1 MRTLLAVF
9 ASAALAVPAL
19 SWATS
24 RAADDGTL
32 SVRNA
37 DGVIFVSARGT
48 IIGACD
54 RCKVSIF
61 DPSPDDGA
69 PPVVDGAESHK
80 DLSDTRDLYLGSDVR
95 FRIVGGM
102 FKLRVSGYGVDLGVV
117 AKGWVRIQGYDSN
130 TGTFSVNG
138 AARRFLPADREVF
151 TLTSTS

>member
-1 MRTLLAVF
+1 MRILLAVF

-19 SWATS
+19 AWATS

-37 DGVIFVSARGT
+37 DGVIFVVARGT

-54 RCKVSIF
+54 KCRVSIV

-80 DLSDTRDLYLGSDVR
+80 DLSDTHDLYFGSDVR
-95 FRIVGGM
+95 FRIVGGI
-102 FKLRVSGYGVDLGVV
+102 FKLKVSGSGIDLGVV
-117 AKGWVRIQGYDSN
+117 AKGWGRIQASDSN
-130 TGTFSVNG
+130 TGTYSVNG
-138 AARRFLPADREVF
+138 GPRRFLPDDREIFV
-151 TLTSTS
+151 LTTT